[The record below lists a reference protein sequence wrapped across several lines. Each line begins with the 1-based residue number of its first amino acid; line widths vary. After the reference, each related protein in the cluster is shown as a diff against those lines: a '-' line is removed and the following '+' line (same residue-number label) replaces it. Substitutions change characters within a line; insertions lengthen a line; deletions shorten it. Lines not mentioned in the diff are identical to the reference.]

1 MRVRESRSLIYV
13 EAVQWQPTR
22 LPLPLRPQRPT
33 GTLATSMRFRLLIG
47 CLAVAGSLS
56 AAQDDEA
63 PRRDDAT
70 PGAEPAPSSKTE
82 APNRAENGDR
92 TDDTAPD
99 DAEKNAPK
107 KELPAAPGDLSDAE
121 KAMLVGILAKAGAE
135 DARLRVVE
143 RTATRQTRVMYA
155 LAKEDLERALAMY
168 CPAGD
173 AVLERFDPKQD
184 EATNLRRME
193 AELLEQLPRAREL
206 GCLNHIKNDDV
217 VVVDVAADAVAE
229 SRYPDLVAAAQAA
242 VSAGKLER
250 FLFPPSHPGAFHFEI
265 PRHEREPKEQKNTKP
280 KNAEQKPSHQ

>member
-1 MRVRESRSLIYV
+1 M
-13 EAVQWQPTR
+13 R
-22 LPLPLRPQRPT
+22 LPLPLQPQRPT

-63 PRRDDAT
+63 PRRDDAK
-70 PGAEPAPSSKTE
+70 PRAQPAPSSKTQ
-82 APNRAENGDR
+82 APNRVENSDR
-92 TDDTAPD
+92 ADGTASDDERAQ
-99 DAEKNAPK
+99 KGAPK
-107 KELPAAPGDLSDAE
+107 KEPPAAPSALSDSE

-217 VVVDVAADAVAE
+217 VVVDVAAEAVAE

-265 PRHEREPKEQKNTKP
+265 PRHERERKEQKNTKP
-280 KNAEQKPSHQ
+280 KNAEQKPTHQ